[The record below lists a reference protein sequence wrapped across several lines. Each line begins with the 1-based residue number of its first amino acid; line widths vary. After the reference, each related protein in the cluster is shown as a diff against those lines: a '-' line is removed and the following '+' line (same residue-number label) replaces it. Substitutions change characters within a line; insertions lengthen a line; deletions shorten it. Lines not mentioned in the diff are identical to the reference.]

1 MNKPNFREMT
11 RKQLRDYILQN
22 RGDAEAIYA
31 LALHVQSNGKRLNSV
46 DELQQVIQEKRQ
58 DSPLNSPLF
67 TYK

>member
-22 RGDAEAIYA
+22 RGDTEVIHA

-46 DELQQVIQEKRQ
+46 DKLQKIIQEKRSQ
-58 DSPLNSPLF
+58 GLEP
-67 TYK
+67 

>member
-22 RGDAEAIYA
+22 RGDSEAIHA

-46 DELQQVIQEKRQ
+46 DELQQIIQEKRNQ
-58 DSPLNSPLF
+58 GLEP
-67 TYK
+67 